1 MPYIYNTLFIANLSN
16 FALRQTNALY
26 TYITYITYIHTIH
39 FLTTSTGEGYIRGN
53 CSCTCSWWHGQWW
66 SITLIMCTIYVTRFP
81 LLVYTIVF
89 PSCPVG
95 VHLHV
100 SLTLFLCHLI
110 IWCLCCFVQ
119 FVPLQE
125 LYIYIWNMMRK
136 LQHCC
141 IVISVQCTVILWINH
156 KHVFRF
162 TLSAII
168 IMWPDL

>member
-1 MPYIYNTLFIANLSN
+1 MGWILANEMNAMPLYFTILFLLIAIYKRECGTVY
-16 FALRQTNALY
+16 LY
-26 TYITYITYIHTIH
+26 YITYMRTIH
-39 FLTTSTGEGYIRGN
+39 FLTASTGDGYIRGN

-66 SITLIMCTIYVTRFP
+66 SITLIKCTIYIARFP

-89 PSCPVG
+89 SGCPVG

-125 LYIYIWNMMRK
+125 LYIYIWKMMRK
-136 LQHCC
+136 L
-141 IVISVQCTVILWINH
+141 
-156 KHVFRF
+156 
-162 TLSAII
+162 
-168 IMWPDL
+168 